1 LNAKIQKSRDIA
13 LDVLKPSPA
22 DLEHGEALHR
32 DALVFDA
39 YGFMPC
45 SSECDEEWRIFA
57 ESGASRTEIIDFLV
71 QSMRTSC
78 ITSLREREEFKE
90 AWEASGVTCVFQN
103 SGEQTQSVPQQL
115 KRLAHSTYVTDF
127 LKNIVSRAATP
138 DDIIMAK
145 RENRH
150 CLYLTTNAVPLME
163 RWVSVEEELT
173 FIRIFFQLGVRM
185 MHLTYNRRNMI
196 GEGCAE
202 SANGGLSDFGR
213 TVVAEMNRVGVI
225 VDVSHTGWQSSLEAA
240 RLSNRPM
247 VASHSACAS
256 LNAHYRCKPD
266 EVIRAI
272 ADTGGYIGITAVP
285 EFLGR
290 TGDLAAFL
298 DHVDHA
304 VKLVGEEHVAIGMD
318 TMYQSE
324 PIVQESTSMPKFSK
338 GRSAFAALRR
348 SCPSAQCLTWKD
360 ERMRES
366 MAWTNWPLITV
377 GLVQRG
383 YTDDAIRKIV
393 GGNALRVSRAVL
405 PQMPCV

>member
-1 LNAKIQKSRDIA
+1 M
-13 LDVLKPSPA
+13 KPSPA
-22 DLEHGEALHR
+22 DLEHGLALHR

-45 SSECDEEWRIFA
+45 SSGYGEEWMAFS
-57 ESGASRTEIIDFLV
+57 ESGASRNEMLDSLT

-78 ITSLREREEFKE
+78 VTSPLEREEFQA

-103 SGEQTQSVPQQL
+103 SGEETQSVQQQL

-127 LKNIVSRAATP
+127 LKDIVSRAATP
-138 DDIIMAK
+138 DDIITAK

-150 CLYLTTNAVPLME
+150 CLYFTTNAVPLTE
-163 RWVSVEEELT
+163 RWISVEEELT
-173 FIRIFFQLGVRM
+173 FIRLFFQLGVRM

-213 TVVAEMNRVGVI
+213 TVVEEMNKVGVI
-225 VDVSHTGWQSSLEAA
+225 VDVSHTGCQSSLEAA
-240 RLSNRPM
+240 RLSIRPM
-247 VASHSACAS
+247 VASHSACTA

-272 ADTGGYIGITAVP
+272 ADSGGYIGITAVP

-290 TGDLAAFL
+290 SGDLVAFL
-298 DHVDHA
+298 DHVDYA

-324 PIVQESTSMPKFSK
+324 PIVHESQSIPNFSK
-338 GRSAFAALRR
+338 GRSSFAALRR
-348 SCPSAQCLTWKD
+348 PCPATQYHTWQD
-360 ERMRES
+360 NLVRES
-366 MAWTNWPLITV
+366 LAWTNWPLITV

-393 GGNALRVSRAVL
+393 GGNVLRVARAVL
-405 PQMPCV
+405 PQLP